1 MFNWKKKTAIYIGRF
16 QPFHDGHKLLFLNAL
31 KKNNQVCILVMDSF
45 GINKKNPYKFT
56 TVKKKINEALS
67 KYKKKYIILKIP
79 VVAEVVY
86 GRKVGYKIRK
96 INLGKDIEKISATKI
111 RKKMKK
117 NKWIKLKLYAL

>member
-45 GINKKNPYKFT
+45 RINKKNPFSFL
-56 TVKKKINEALS
+56 TVKKKINKALS
-67 KYKKKYIILKIP
+67 KYKDKFIILKIP

-96 INLGKDIEKISATKI
+96 INLGKNIEKISATKI
-111 RKKMKK
+111 RKR
-117 NKWIKLKLYAL
+117 ILKSV

>member
-45 GINKKNPYKFT
+45 GINKKNPYKFS
-56 TVKKKINEALS
+56 TVKKNINKALF
-67 KYKKKYIILKIP
+67 KYKKKYIIIKIP
-79 VVAEVVY
+79 VTSEVVY

-96 INLGKDIEKISATKI
+96 VNLSPAIENISATQI
-111 RKKMKK
+111 RRK
-117 NKWIKLKLYAL
+117 NLK